1 MIQGGR
7 ESTSYNI
14 LIPSAH
20 FPAPD
25 ARSSKVQR
33 LQQMRLTMNDAEF
46 DGILARASDP
56 NLIPGIYNYCDRR
69 CDRCA
74 FTSRCFHYLETC
86 RAISAEHEERLS
98 VGRVVARS
106 LECSRDLLQSVGR
119 RLGLDLIDRLGEA
132 AGAGAAQP
140 AEDATDSRDSRPT
153 ADPLLRIARK
163 YAATT
168 WPIVRALRPILQL
181 RGEAAL
187 LEAMATLEAFSA
199 GISAKVFRA
208 VWNTSGSGVEDQ
220 VQNDANGSAKIA
232 RLMIGEARLAWRTLM
247 EPGQATSDGVPARL
261 VGLLDELDAGLASR
275 FPNAMDF
282 VRPGFDTAP
291 SAKPQGAPALLLAA
305 GVAAI

>member
-1 MIQGGR
+1 
-7 ESTSYNI
+7 
-14 LIPSAH
+14 
-20 FPAPD
+20 
-25 ARSSKVQR
+25 
-33 LQQMRLTMNDAEF
+33 MRLTMNDAEF
-46 DGILARASDP
+46 DGILARASDS

-86 RAISAEHEERLS
+86 RAISAEHQERLS
-98 VGRVVARS
+98 IGRVIARS

-119 RLGLDLIDRLGEA
+119 RLGVDLIDRLGEA
-132 AGAGAAQP
+132 AGADAAQL
-140 AEDATDSRDSRPT
+140 AEDTMDRRDSGPM

-168 WPIVRALRPILQL
+168 WPIVRALRPVLQL

-208 VWNTSGSGVEDQ
+208 VWNRSGVDAGGSQ
-220 VQNDANGSAKIA
+220 IQNDANGSAKIA

-247 EPGQATSDGVPARL
+247 DPGQATGDGIPARL
-261 VGLLDELDAGLASR
+261 VGLLDELDAGLAAR
-275 FPNAMDF
+275 FPNAMEF

-291 SAKPQGAPALLLAA
+291 SAQPREASALLLAGGIA
-305 GVAAI
+305 VI

>member
-1 MIQGGR
+1 
-7 ESTSYNI
+7 
-14 LIPSAH
+14 
-20 FPAPD
+20 
-25 ARSSKVQR
+25 
-33 LQQMRLTMNDAEF
+33 MRLTMNDAEF

-86 RAISAEHEERLS
+86 RAISAEHHERLS

-119 RLGLDLIDRLGEA
+119 RLGVDLIDRLGEA
-132 AGAGAAQP
+132 AGADAARP
-140 AEDATDSRDSRPT
+140 AEDAMDSRDSRPM
-153 ADPLLRIARK
+153 ADHLLRIARK

-168 WPIVRALRPILQL
+168 WPIVRALRPVLQL

-199 GISAKVFRA
+199 GICAKVFRA
-208 VWNTSGSGVEDQ
+208 VWTTSGSAVEGDQ

-232 RLMIGEARLAWRTLM
+232 RLMIGEAQLAWRTLM
-247 EPGQATSDGVPARL
+247 EPGQATGDGVPARL

-291 SAKPQGAPALLLAA
+291 SAEPREASALLLA
-305 GVAAI
+305 GGIAAI